1 MSRRPSQGDDP
12 KVIREENVVPRA
24 CDPFRQH
31 K

>member
-24 CDPFRQH
+24 CDSFSQH
-31 K
+31 Q